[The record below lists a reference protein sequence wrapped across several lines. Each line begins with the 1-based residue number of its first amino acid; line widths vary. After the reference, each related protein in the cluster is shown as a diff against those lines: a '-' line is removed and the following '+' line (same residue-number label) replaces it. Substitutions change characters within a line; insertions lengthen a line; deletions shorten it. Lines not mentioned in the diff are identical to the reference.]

1 MLIINVTLIVA
12 LWNLMMYKKS
22 GNLYCGLIGF
32 SGHKGQKFD
41 VNKVKILFMYN
52 QERGK
57 DASGFWTPQ
66 GGTVK
71 STDTASKFLTKD
83 FSKAV
88 PDCALIG
95 HVRSGTAYKTMVSA
109 AHPFEGDNCVLA
121 HNGTLDNTFA
131 LAKKYDTTNPG
142 TDTELLHKIMDSNFS
157 TKILSQIDGTASLL
171 VADKNIKLKKGQ
183 ENSFLLA
190 FRLNNQRPLFYG
202 MSPEGMYISSLEES
216 LYAIECTDIKEFST
230 NTLYTIFEGGIIN
243 DLIIPSRPIKTAYSQ
258 QNYNYN
264 NDNYA
269 ATGSYAPYWNKYLD
283 SWIQVDRASLPGEPI
298 SYKIDDWFLLREIKA
313 TEQKLVVENVHGET
327 LTLGFAKFYYSQ
339 KVQPVNAMIANT
351 KVVLMTDVHKTKKP
365 TEFVFFKGDVVELK
379 QRETTIGGKTCIC
392 AKSLVDGNEYEL
404 NKEYVRAA
412 MLHEQNYVN
421 VLDNT
426 KHLMALP
433 APKLEDTEI
442 IATSKVEESHIA
454 QFIVEHLMLNKLST
468 EDIIKATDKS
478 KTVSEIFDICED
490 NMISINDLYGKIE
503 EHESELDQQS
513 MTFFKNEFDSMK
525 EKVCETYIKTVELW
539 KTKIESLVA

>member
-1 MLIINVTLIVA
+1 M
-12 LWNLMMYKKS
+12 
-22 GNLYCGLIGF
+22 CGLIGF

-41 VNKVKILFMYN
+41 VNKVKLLFMYN

-71 STDTASKFLTKD
+71 SVDTASKFLTKD

-88 PDCALIG
+88 PDCSLIG

-109 AHPFEGDNCVLA
+109 AHPFEGANCVLA
-121 HNGTLDNTFA
+121 HNGTLDNTIA

-171 VADKNIKLKKGQ
+171 IADKNIKLKKGQ

-190 FRLNNQRPLFYG
+190 FRLNHQRPLFYG

-216 LYAIECTDIKEFST
+216 LEAIECTDIKEFST

-243 DLIIPSRPIKTAYSQ
+243 DLIIPSRPVKSTIYSQ
-258 QNYNYN
+258 QNYYNNHHNN
-264 NDNYA
+264 NDNMSSGA
-269 ATGSYAPYWNKYLD
+269 IASYWNKYLN
-283 SWIQVDRASLPGEPI
+283 SWIQTDRASLASDPNQ
-298 SYKIDDWFLLREIKA
+298 YKIDDWFLLKEIKVS
-313 TEQKLVVENVHGET
+313 EQKLVVENVHGDK
-327 LTLGFAKFYYSQ
+327 LTLPFAQFYYSQ
-339 KVQPVNAMIANT
+339 KVQPVNVMIANT
-351 KVVLMTDVHKTKKP
+351 KVVLMTDIHKIKKP
-365 TEFVFFKGDVVELK
+365 TEFVFFKGDVVNVK
-379 QRETTIGGKTCIC
+379 QRETTVNGKTCIC
-392 AKSLVDGNEYEL
+392 ALSLVDGKDYEL
-404 NKEYVRAA
+404 NKEYVRATI
-412 MLHEQNYVN
+412 LNEKDYVN
-421 VLDNT
+421 VNDNT
-426 KHLMALP
+426 KHLIMLP
-433 APKLEDTEI
+433 AATKLENSVDTETI
-442 IATSKVEESHIA
+442 STSKVEESHIA

-478 KTVSEIFDICED
+478 KVVSEIFDICED

-525 EKVCETYIKTVELW
+525 EKICDTYIKTVELW